1 MKGTSHRFEL
11 TITTDNGQTHVFPL
25 PDGEHVVGRSP
36 TCEIYIPE
44 ASISRQ
50 HARISV
56 AGSGLT
62 VTDLESLNGTQL
74 KDQPLEGSAPLSPG
88 DPLVIGELEATVRD
102 ARVDAGSDHVWLE
115 VLNTSLRGKVYE
127 VTGPRVVIG
136 RSNSADFP
144 INHPT
149 ISRAHAVLSYSPDDR
164 AWLLDDRKSAN
175 GTFVNDVMVSQS
187 LVTGDDTLRVG
198 DVELRF
204 TRQRP
209 VGTRRRTSLL
219 IVLMLLLAGSIGV
232 LLADLFG
239 LLVSP

>member
-1 MKGTSHRFEL
+1 MKGTPHRFEL
-11 TITTDNGQTHVFPL
+11 TITTADGHTHVFPL
-25 PDGEHVVGRSP
+25 PEGEHVVGRSLA
-36 TCEIYIPE
+36 CEIYVSE
-44 ASISRQ
+44 ASLSRQ
-50 HARISV
+50 HLRISV
-56 AGSGLT
+56 AGSSLS

-74 KDQPLEGSAPLSPG
+74 RDQPLTGSAPVKPG
-88 DPLVIGELEATVRD
+88 EPLVLGELEATIRD
-102 ARVDAGSDHVWLE
+102 ASAEVGADQVWLE

-127 VTGPRVVIG
+127 VTSSRIIIG
-136 RSNSADFP
+136 RSGSVDFP
-144 INHPT
+144 IDHPT

-164 AWLLDDRKSAN
+164 AWLLEDRKSAN
-175 GTFVNDVMVSQS
+175 GTFVNNVMVSQS

-204 TRQRP
+204 TRQPPAGNRQ
-209 VGTRRRTSLL
+209 RTGLL

>member
-1 MKGTSHRFEL
+1 MKGTSHRFAL
-11 TITTDNGQTHVFPL
+11 TITTANGHTHHFPL
-25 PDGEHVVGRSP
+25 PDGEHLVGRSP
-36 TCEIYIPE
+36 TCQIYISE

-50 HARISV
+50 HIRITV
-56 AGSGLT
+56 AGGNLS

-74 KDQPLEGSAPLSPG
+74 RDLPLKGTASFKPG
-88 DPLVIGELEATVRD
+88 DPLVLGELEATVKD
-102 ARVDAGSDHVWLE
+102 ASADVGSDEVWLE
-115 VLNTSLRGKVYE
+115 ILNTSLRGKIYE
-127 VTGPRVVIG
+127 VNGPRVVIG
-136 RSNSADFP
+136 RSDSVDFP

-149 ISRAHAVLSYSPDDR
+149 ISRAHAVLSYSPKDR
-164 AWLLDDRKSAN
+164 GWLLDDRKSAN

-187 LVTGDDTLRVG
+187 LVTDNDTLRVG
-198 DVELRF
+198 DVALRF

-219 IVLMLLLAGSIGV
+219 IVLMLLLAGSIGI

>member
-11 TITTDNGQTHVFPL
+11 TITTASGHAHQFPL
-25 PDGEHVVGRSP
+25 PDGEHVIGRSP
-36 TCEIYIPE
+36 TCQIYISE

-50 HARISV
+50 HVRITV
-56 AGSGLT
+56 SGGDLS

-74 KDQPLEGSAPLSPG
+74 KDQALAGTAPLKPG
-88 DPLVIGELEATVRD
+88 DPLVLGELEATVKDVR
-102 ARVDAGSDHVWLE
+102 ADAGSDEVWLE
-115 VLNTSLRGKVYE
+115 ILNTSLRGKVYE

-136 RSNSADFP
+136 RSNSVDFP

-187 LVTGDDTLRVG
+187 LVTDDDTLRVG
-198 DVELRF
+198 DVALRF